1 MGMALRVVKNGFA
14 MRQIISEEK
23 RRQIV
28 AALKENPNATQVARK
43 IGGVSNTTVGK
54 IAKAAG
60 IALAAAKSRKR
71 LSAEQRAQII
81 AALKE
86 NPNATQLAREV
97 GGVNYRTV
105 VRLAE
110 RAGIEL
116 TAGKAARGHPRV
128 SSEKQAQIIAA
139 LKDNPNATQIAREV
153 GCVNYRTVV
162 RLAEGA
168 GIELT
173 AGKAARGHPRVSPEK
188 HAQIIAALKDNP
200 NAAAV
205 AKQIGGVSHTKV
217 GKIAKAAGIALAAAE
232 SGKRISTKQR
242 AQIIGALKINP
253 NAAAVATQIG
263 GVSQVAV
270 WKIAKAAGIE
280 LTRGKAAR
288 DHRPNELST

>member
-139 LKDNPNATQIAREV
+139 LKDNPNATQIAR
-153 GCVNYRTVV
+153 
-162 RLAEGA
+162 
-168 GIELT
+168 
-173 AGKAARGHPRVSPEK
+173 K
-188 HAQIIAALKDNP
+188 
-200 NAAAV
+200 
-205 AKQIGGVSHTKV
+205 IGSVSHTKV
-217 GKIAKAAGIALAAAE
+217 GKIAKAAGITLPVAE
-232 SGKRISTKQR
+232 SGKRLSAEQR
-242 AQIIGALKINP
+242 AQIIDALKANP
-253 NAAAVATQIG
+253 NTAAVAKQIG
-263 GVSQVAV
+263 GVTQVGV

-288 DHRPNELST
+288 DHRPNKVSR

>member
-1 MGMALRVVKNGFA
+1 MAFTVAKNGPA
-14 MRQIISEEK
+14 MRQIISQEK
-23 RRQIV
+23 RR
-28 AALKENPNATQVARK
+28 
-43 IGGVSNTTVGK
+43 
-54 IAKAAG
+54 
-60 IALAAAKSRKR
+60 
-71 LSAEQRAQII
+71 
-81 AALKE
+81 
-86 NPNATQLAREV
+86 
-97 GGVNYRTV
+97 
-105 VRLAE
+105 
-110 RAGIEL
+110 
-116 TAGKAARGHPRV
+116 
-128 SSEKQAQIIAA
+128 QIIAA

-242 AQIIGALKINP
+242 AQIIGALQANP
-253 NAAAVATQIG
+253 NASEVARQIG
-263 GVSQVAV
+263 GVSYAAV

-280 LTRGKAAR
+280 LTRGKAVR
-288 DHRPNELST
+288 DHRPTNVSG